1 MIAPQDRIP
10 ILIIGLCVALA
21 LGTALANGF
30 AWDDRPLIV
39 ENRLIR
45 DPGSLGTLVASGFWQ
60 TGDRHDRFRSFFR
73 PVVSLSY
80 ALDYAVWS
88 LKPFGFHL
96 TNLLLHF
103 LCSLLVY
110 VLARDATGDRLA
122 STMAAALFAAHPVH
136 VESVAWISGR
146 TDLWCALFMLAA
158 FLLERRRADGDRGMR
173 VAAMG
178 LFALALLSKEMAAT
192 FPILV
197 AIDRLTRDGAW
208 RARLRQ
214 AAVASAPY
222 FAVFALYLG
231 ARHAVLGQES
241 APLYSLAPLA
251 WCATAAFVLARYA
264 TLMLLPIGLDPHYP
278 YSALD
283 GFSDP
288 VVPFSLALL
297 LCAVAGSIVAAR
309 RHRGAACALLWTGV
323 TILPVLRFGSFGDVL
338 LADRFLYIPS
348 AGLAL
353 LLAHG
358 LASVHAGRAGI
369 AAPTGAAIS
378 AGAVAKA
385 GALANH
391 GATARRILAGAAAMT
406 LAGLLFLSA
415 RQTRIW
421 KDDRTLFTRLVE
433 TSPQSAMVRCNLG
446 LALYDDGA
454 YGPAKDEFRN
464 AIALVPGYA
473 LAHNNLAAALEREGR
488 LDEALYHY
496 RQALALAPMQI
507 ETRVNVGSLL
517 VRLDQRQEGMALLDD
532 VVLSHPR
539 YAPAQYALADAADRV
554 GDDVTAAAHAE
565 RAIALDPFYG
575 NPWYLLGKIRLAE
588 GRSAE
593 AAEAMRRFLALWPLD
608 DDHRRAAERVA
619 SAVPPATPPSA
630 TGAPD
635 PVRSAAP
642 EPTPAAMT
650 PPPR

>member
-1 MIAPQDRIP
+1 M
-10 ILIIGLCVALA
+10 LA
-21 LGTALANGF
+21 LGAALANGF

-110 VLARDATGDRLA
+110 ALARDATGDRLA
-122 STMAAALFAAHPVH
+122 ATMAAGLFAAHPVH

-158 FLLERRRADGDRGMR
+158 FVVERRRAAAQARRAPVGFRSEPPAAATRWMR
-173 VAAMG
+173 PAAMA

-192 FPILV
+192 FPVLV
-197 AIDRLTRDGAW
+197 AFDRLLGPDRLTADGAW
-208 RARLRQ
+208 RARLRR
-214 AAVASAPY
+214 AAAASAPY
-222 FAVFALYLG
+222 VVVFALYLG
-231 ARHAVLGQES
+231 ARHAVLGQEA

-251 WCATAAFVLARYA
+251 WGATATFVLARYA
-264 TLMLLPIGLDPHYP
+264 TLMLLPIGLDPHYAYP
-278 YSALD
+278 ALD

-288 VVPFSLALL
+288 VIPFSLALL
-297 LCAVAGSIVAAR
+297 LCAGAAALVVAR
-309 RHRGAACALLWTGV
+309 RHRGAAFALLWTGV

-348 AGLAL
+348 VGLAL
-353 LLAHG
+353 LLAQ
-358 LASVHAGRAGI
+358 GI
-369 AAPTGAAIS
+369 AALSAEKRRALAG
-378 AGAVAKA
+378 AGAVAVT
-385 GALANH
+385 ALVV
-391 GATARRILAGAAAMT
+391 
-406 LAGLLFLSA
+406 LSA

-421 KDDRTLFTRLVE
+421 KDDRTLFTRLAV
-433 TSPQSAMVRCNLG
+433 TSPMSAMVRCNLG
-446 LALYDDGA
+446 LAHFDAGE

-473 LAHNNLAAALEREGR
+473 LAHNNLAAALEIEGR

-496 RQALALAPMQI
+496 RQALALAPLQT

-517 VRLDQRQEGMALLDD
+517 VRLDRRQEGMAMLDD
-532 VVLSHPR
+532 VVRAHPR
-539 YAPAQYALADAADRV
+539 YAPAHYALADAADRI
-554 GDDVTAAAHAE
+554 GDQVTAAEHAE

-575 NPWYLLGKIRLAE
+575 NPWYLLGKIRLSQ
-588 GRSAE
+588 GRDAE
-593 AAEAMRRFLALWPLD
+593 AADAMRRFLALWPLD
-608 DDHRRAAERVA
+608 DEHRRAAERVA
-619 SAVPPATPPSA
+619 ASVPAATPL
-630 TGAPD
+630 
-635 PVRSAAP
+635 V
-642 EPTPAAMT
+642 PTPASMT